1 MTDNPAFATPAF
13 APPPAFD
20 RRALRDA
27 FGSFMTGVTVVTCRD
42 GGGQP
47 LGFTANSFASVSLDP
62 PLLLVSIARSSANYA
77 AFTGASGFAVNILSE
92 GQKDV
97 SNTFARPVEDRFGS
111 VYWRYSDNGSPLISG
126 VSAWFDCALH
136 QCVEAG
142 DHAILI
148 GRVLGFE
155 AAPAPGLGYYRG
167 SYFTP
172 ADTATRLATG
182 PEVVVSAVIE
192 RGGQVVLTDDG
203 TGGLTLPTARVGRDG
218 VSATLARLIDGT
230 GVTAAPGFIYSVYE
244 DVARGH
250 QHISFLCPA
259 TGGAPATGSYVDL
272 VADALGDV
280 TDPAMRVLLERLA
293 EETRVGNYGIYFGDQ
308 NSGQVAFVAK
318 GKNP

>member
-1 MTDNPAFATPAF
+1 MTEAQPL
-13 APPPAFD
+13 D

-27 FGSFMTGVTVVTCRD
+27 FGTFMTGVTVVTTKD
-42 GGGQP
+42 AAGKP
-47 LGFTANSFASVSLDP
+47 LGFTANSFSSVSLDP

-77 AFTGASGFAVNILSE
+77 AFAAAGGFAVNILSE

-111 VYWRYSDNGSPLISG
+111 VYWRWGPAGSPLISG
-126 VSAWFDCALH
+126 VSAWFDCSLH
-136 QCVEAG
+136 SCVEAG

-148 GRVLGFE
+148 GRVEAFE
-155 AAPAPGLGYYRG
+155 AATAPGLGYYRG

-172 ADTATRLATG
+172 SETASAVASG

-192 RGGQVVLTDDG
+192 RDGHVLLQDDG

-218 VSATLARLIDGT
+218 ASAALAKLIAAT
-230 GVTAAPGFIYSVYE
+230 GVQAAPGFIYSVYE

-259 TGGAPATGSYVDL
+259 TGGAPDKGAFVDMSPE
-272 VADALGDV
+272 ALGDV
-280 TDPAMRVLLERLA
+280 TDPAMRTMLERLA
-293 EETRVGNYGIYFGDQ
+293 EESRVGNYGIYFGNQDA
-308 NSGQVAFVAK
+308 GRVALVTK
-318 GKNP
+318 GKTS